1 MPGVRWGDPD
11 ESRYLRKY
19 LDRTQA
25 RAARTMM
32 RNRPGHGDELEWA
45 QKDGGGGRY
54 QTQCADISQ
63 CVRAGAC
70 VWVCMCI

>member
-1 MPGVRWGDPD
+1 
-11 ESRYLRKY
+11 
-19 LDRTQA
+19 
-25 RAARTMM
+25 M